1 MTIRFG
7 PTWRPGEGTTFRLWG
22 PAASSVELVV
32 NGRAVTMPPHGDGWY
47 EATLPGARS
56 GARYLFRIDGR
67 IEVPDPASH
76 FQPDDVHGP
85 SEVVDHAYAW
95 TARDWRGR
103 LWHEAVFLELHVGT
117 FTPHGTFRSAI
128 EQLDHVADA
137 GFTAIELMPVADFSG
152 RRNWGYDGVLW
163 YAPDSAYGRPE
174 DLKALIDAAHLRGL
188 MVFLDVVYNHFGPDG
203 NYLGQYAPQF
213 FTAQHKTPWGDAIDY
228 RVPQVRA
235 FAVDNAL
242 HWLDRYRF
250 DGLRLD
256 AVHALVEPGEPSV
269 LSELSEA
276 VGRLA
281 AQTGRHIHLV
291 LENDNNRAALLDP
304 LADPPAGRYRAQWN
318 DDYHHAWHTLLT
330 NESHGYYRDYKQPKP
345 QIARSLAEGFVYQ
358 GEISEHRQNTRRG
371 EPSGTLP
378 ATAFI
383 NFLQNHDQIGNRAHG
398 DRLSSL
404 ADQTTLEAALTIML
418 LAPMPPL
425 MFMGEEWGA
434 AEPFPFF
441 CDFAGELADAVR
453 KGRRAE
459 FAEAYAD
466 PSIDVPDPLSEA
478 TFQSAILDWSA
489 REHGAHKRRLDLVR
503 ALLRVRRE
511 QIMPRLANLAHTD
524 AQAQFSVDL
533 LQARWRLGDGSML
546 HLVANLS
553 ARECA
558 RPGCADVGTPIWGE
572 RPSASL
578 PPWSVYWHI
587 GGG

>member
-1 MTIRFG
+1 
-7 PTWRPGEGTTFRLWG
+7 
-22 PAASSVELVV
+22 
-32 NGRAVTMPPHGDGWY
+32 MPVCDDGWHRIKQSDA
-47 EATLPGARS
+47 EPGT
-56 GARYLFRIDGR
+56 RYSFRIDGR

-76 FQPDDVHGP
+76 FQPDDVHKP
-85 SEVVDHAYAW
+85 SEVIDHGYAW
-95 TARDWRGR
+95 SARDWCGR
-103 LWHEAVFLELHVGT
+103 PWHEAVFLELHVGT
-117 FTPHGTFRSAI
+117 FTAQGTFRTAI
-128 EQLDHVADA
+128 ERLDHVADA

-152 RRNWGYDGVLW
+152 GRNWGYDGVLW

-174 DLKALIDAAHLRGL
+174 DLKALIDAAHVRGL

-228 RVPQVRA
+228 RVPQVRT

-256 AVHALVEPGEPSV
+256 AVHALAEPGALSV
-269 LSELSEA
+269 LVELSEA

-304 LADPPAGRYRAQWN
+304 SADPPAGKYRGQWN

-358 GEISEHRQNTRRG
+358 GEISEHRKGVKRG
-371 EPSGTLP
+371 EPSGGLP
-378 ATAFI
+378 PTAFV
-383 NFLQNHDQIGNRAHG
+383 NFLQNHDQIGNRALG
-398 DRLSSL
+398 DRLNSL
-404 ADQTTLEAALTIML
+404 ADQTAMEAALMVLL

-441 CDFAGELADAVR
+441 CDFSGELADAVG

-466 PSIDVPDPLSEA
+466 PSIEVPDPLSEA

-489 REHGAHKRRLDLVR
+489 REHGAHKRRLELVR

-511 QIMPRLANLAHTD
+511 QIVPRLANLVHTD
-524 AQAQFSVDL
+524 AQAQFSGDL
-533 LQARWRLGDGSML
+533 LQACWRLGDGSML

-558 RPGCADVGTPIWGE
+558 RPRGADLGTPIWGE
-572 RPSASL
+572 RPAASL
-578 PPWSVYWHI
+578 SPWSVYFRV